1 VAERD
6 LTVPAADGLPLT
18 ATLFEPADP
27 THAVIVSCA
36 TATPRGFYRAFAAW
50 LASRGAA
57 VLTYDYR
64 GTGATPDQLRR
75 SNARMRDWGA
85 LDFPGVVAW
94 MRERYPQLPPN
105 VVGHSFGGH
114 ALLMAPNCG
123 EIARSVLVAAQSG
136 YWRLTSRGERLKVWA
151 LINLV
156 APFFIRTH
164 GYVPGSNVGLGEDFA
179 KGIMLEWRGWC
190 NTPNYFYD
198 DPTMEPILANG
209 LRYTAPTLMLGLTDD
224 VWATPAAIDWLARRY
239 THAPVER
246 RTLDPQAFG
255 LDAVGHM
262 GFFRS
267 RNGEALWP
275 VVAAHLGL
283 MEDAA

>member
-1 VAERD
+1 VAELD

-18 ATLFEPADP
+18 ATLFEPANP
-27 THAVIVSCA
+27 AHAVIVSCA

-50 LASRGAA
+50 LAARGAA

-64 GTGATPDQLRR
+64 GCGESPEELRR

-85 LDFPGVVAW
+85 LDFPGVVTW
-94 MRERYPQLPPN
+94 MRERYPRLKLN
-105 VVGHSFGGH
+105 AVGHSFGGH
-114 ALLMAPNCG
+114 ALLMAPNAG
-123 EIARSVLVAAQSG
+123 EIERTVLVASQSG
-136 YWRLTSRGERLKVWA
+136 YWRLTSPGERYKVWA

-156 APFFIRTH
+156 APFIIRLH
-164 GYVPGSNVGLGEDFA
+164 GYVSGSKVGLGEDFA
-179 KGIMLEWRGWC
+179 KGIMREWRGWC
-190 NTPNYFYD
+190 NTPDYFYD
-198 DPTMEPILANG
+198 DPTMEAILANG
-209 LRYTAPTLMLGLTDD
+209 AHYTAPTLMLGLTDD
-224 VWATPAAIDWLARRY
+224 LWATPAAIDWLAGHY

-255 LDAVGHM
+255 LDAIGHM

-275 VVAAHLGL
+275 LVAAYLGF
-283 MEDAA
+283 MEEAA

>member
-1 VAERD
+1 VAELD
-6 LTVPAADGLPLT
+6 LAIPAADGLPLN
-18 ATLFEPADP
+18 ATLFEAADP

-50 LASRGAA
+50 LAARGAA

-64 GTGATPDQLRR
+64 GCGESAEDLRR

-94 MRERYPQLPPN
+94 MRQRYPRLKLN
-105 VVGHSFGGH
+105 TVGHSFGGH
-114 ALLMAPNCG
+114 ALLMAPNAG
-123 EIARSVLVAAQSG
+123 EIERSVLVASQSG
-136 YWRLTSRGERLKVWA
+136 YWRLTSPPERLKVWA
-151 LINLV
+151 LINIV
-156 APFFIRTH
+156 APFFIRVN
-164 GYVPGSNVGLGEDFA
+164 GYVSGSKVGLGEDFA

-190 NTPNYFYD
+190 NAPDYFYD
-198 DPTMEPILANG
+198 DPTMEAILANG
-209 LRYTAPTLMLGLTDD
+209 VRYTAPTLMLGLTDD
-224 VWATPAAIDWLARRY
+224 VWATPAAIDWLAAHY

-246 RTLDPQAFG
+246 RTLDPRAFG
-255 LDAVGHM
+255 LDSIGHM

-275 VVAAHLGL
+275 LVAAYLGI
-283 MEDAA
+283 MEEAA

>member
-1 VAERD
+1 MAELD
-6 LTVPAADGLPLT
+6 LAVPAADGLPLT

-50 LASRGAA
+50 LEARGAA

-64 GTGATPDQLRR
+64 GCGEPADELRR

-94 MRERYPQLPPN
+94 MRERYPHLALN
-105 VVGHSFGGH
+105 AVGHSFGGH
-114 ALLMAPNCG
+114 ALLMAPNAG
-123 EIARSVLVAAQSG
+123 EIARTVLVAAQSG
-136 YWRLTSRGERLKVWA
+136 YWRLTSPGERLKVWA
-151 LINLV
+151 LINLL
-156 APFFIRTH
+156 APFFIRMN
-164 GYVPGSNVGLGEDFA
+164 GYVPGSKVGLGEDFA

-190 NTPNYFYD
+190 NSRDYFYD
-198 DPTMEPILANG
+198 DPTMEPVLVNG
-209 LRYTAPTLMLGLTDD
+209 LRYTAPTLMLGLADD
-224 VWATPAAIDWLARRY
+224 VWATPEAIDWLAKHY
-239 THAPVER
+239 EHAPVER
-246 RTLDPQAFG
+246 RTLDPRAFG
-255 LDAVGHM
+255 LDGIGHM

-275 VVAAHLGL
+275 IVAAHLGL
-283 MEDAA
+283 KEEAA

>member
-1 VAERD
+1 VDELD
-6 LTVPAADGLPLT
+6 LTIPAADGLPLS
-18 ATLFEPADP
+18 ATLFAPADP

-36 TATPRGFYRAFAAW
+36 TATPRGFYRAFASW
-50 LASRGAA
+50 LAARGAA

-64 GTGATPDQLRR
+64 GTGGTADELRN
-75 SNARMRDWGA
+75 SNARMRDWGT

-94 MRERYPQLPPN
+94 MRERYPHLKPN
-105 VVGHSFGGH
+105 AVGHSFGGH
-114 ALLMAPNCG
+114 ALLMAPNAG
-123 EIARSVLVAAQSG
+123 EIERTVLVAAQSG
-136 YWRLTSRGERLKVWA
+136 YWRLTSPGERLKVWA
-151 LINLV
+151 LINVV
-156 APFFIRTH
+156 APLFIRMH
-164 GYVPGSNVGLGEDFA
+164 GYVSGSRVGLGEDFA

-190 NTPNYFYD
+190 NSPDYFYD

-224 VWATPAAIDWLARRY
+224 VWATPAAIDWLARHY

-246 RTLDPQAFG
+246 RTLDPHAFG
-255 LDAVGHM
+255 LDAIGHM

-275 VVAAHLGL
+275 VVAAHLGI
-283 MEDAA
+283 MEVAA